1 MRRPLFIIFIFIM
14 CVSFVY
20 TKNKNLDKSY
30 NNDNVEITGIVK
42 YKKEKQK
49 YDEYKVDKF
58 LIRDYSRKKDLTVGM
73 KIKLSGKF
81 KSLDDMNYE
90 DFNYGVYL
98 KSCGYKGLIYI
109 NNYKII
115 SKSILYENLGKI
127 KAYIRSTNRYLY
139 KENSD
144 FINSLI
150 LGEKEQLKQEDNEM
164 FSRTGTSHII
174 AISGLHTGVLCALV
188 TFTIGGINKISK
200 LLILFI
206 TMSLYCIMIGT
217 SPSIVRAI
225 AFTMILYL
233 AIFFDRKIDG
243 ISTLSL
249 IGTFLVINNPYI
261 LYNISFQLSF
271 LATLSIIYFYGY
283 INNVI
288 KLSLISLT
296 LASNI
301 LTLPII
307 YYNFKGI
314 PIISV
319 ISNMVIV
326 PFIGIIMYMSIISIS
341 IFKINIGIA
350 KFIAYFNMII
360 INNIYFLLEKMSNLD
375 FAYIEIDNP
384 NMIYVIIYYTAIFLY
399 MIYKELK
406 VMKEQKNELQGY
418 YN

>member
-1 MRRPLFIIFIFIM
+1 
-14 CVSFVY
+14 
-20 TKNKNLDKSY
+20 
-30 NNDNVEITGIVK
+30 
-42 YKKEKQK
+42 
-49 YDEYKVDKF
+49 
-58 LIRDYSRKKDLTVGM
+58 
-73 KIKLSGKF
+73 
-81 KSLDDMNYE
+81 
-90 DFNYGVYL
+90 
-98 KSCGYKGLIYI
+98 
-109 NNYKII
+109 
-115 SKSILYENLGKI
+115 
-127 KAYIRSTNRYLY
+127 
-139 KENSD
+139 
-144 FINSLI
+144 
-150 LGEKEQLKQEDNEM
+150 
-164 FSRTGTSHII
+164 
-174 AISGLHTGVLCALV
+174 
-188 TFTIGGINKISK
+188 
-200 LLILFI
+200 
-206 TMSLYCIMIGT
+206 MIGT
-217 SPSIVRAI
+217 TPSIVRAI

-249 IGTFLVINNPYI
+249 IGIFLVINNPYI
-261 LYNISFQLSF
+261 IYNISFQLSF

-319 ISNMVIV
+319 ISNIVIV

-350 KFIAYFNMII
+350 KLIAYFNMII
-360 INNIYFLLEKMSNLD
+360 INNIYFLLEKLSSLD
-375 FAYIEIDNP
+375 FAYIEINNP